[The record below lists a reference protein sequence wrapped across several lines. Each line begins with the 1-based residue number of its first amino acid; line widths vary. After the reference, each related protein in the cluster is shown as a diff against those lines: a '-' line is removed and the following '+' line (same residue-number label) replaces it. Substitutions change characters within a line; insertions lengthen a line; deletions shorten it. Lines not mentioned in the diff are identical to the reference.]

1 MSKTIL
7 IVEDDADTRSIVR
20 TILSTEGYNTAE
32 VANGEDAIKY
42 FEDNE
47 APAVAILD
55 IMMPG
60 ISGLEVA
67 LRMKQQPKTQ
77 RIPIIILTAKD
88 SSEDMLLA
96 YKDYSIDYY
105 IPKPFTYKQLIN
117 GINIVLG
124 KNAEEKKEVVED
136 SELN

>member
-7 IVEDDADTRSIVR
+7 IVDDDSDTRTVVR

-32 VANGEDAIKY
+32 VASGEDAIEY
-42 FEDNE
+42 FKNNE
-47 APAVAILD
+47 APAVVVLD

-60 ISGLEVA
+60 MSGLEVA
-67 LRMKQQPKTQ
+67 MRMKQQPETQ

-88 SSEDMLLA
+88 SSDDMLLA

-105 IPKPFTYKQLIN
+105 IPKPFNSKQLVN
-117 GINIVLG
+117 GVNIVLG
-124 KNAEEKKEVVED
+124 LDGTQENKKNSEEAE
-136 SELN
+136 